1 LATFKNMKDLNKYL
15 QKQID
20 DALKKE
26 VADEVRSTMIK
37 RIEEDVYEPY
47 TPYSTD
53 GVTPHYERTYELKN
67 PKNIIHY
74 MIKDGM
80 LAIENIRQD
89 TDDSGGYRDIVE
101 ILESGRGYDWGYKR
115 DLDKEIGARPFV
127 QNTRNELSASG
138 RHKKALKS
146 GLNKRGIKTL

>member
-1 LATFKNMKDLNKYL
+1 MATFKNIKELNKYL

-20 DALKKE
+20 DSLKKE

-37 RIEEDVYEPY
+37 RIDEDVYDAY

-53 GVTPHYERTYELKN
+53 GITPHYERTYELKN

-74 MIKDGM
+74 MLKDGM
-80 LAIENIRQD
+80 IAIENIRQD
-89 TDDSGGYRDIVE
+89 MSDGYRNIVE
-101 ILESGRGYDWGYKR
+101 ILESGRGYSWGYKR
-115 DLDKEIGARPFV
+115 DLDLEIGARPFV
-127 QNTRNELSASG
+127 QNTRNELSTSG
-138 RHKKALKS
+138 RHIDALKS